1 MGKAVHHSNKYSLF
15 TVPASALILFSPTVA
30 PASPWRVPR
39 EVREF
44 MAAPAVELAVDA
56 ATERKK
62 NKAKLRQLSLFI
74 LFEHRTAYKHTQEH
88 NRATGKEKEKR
99 K

>member
-1 MGKAVHHSNKYSLF
+1 M
-15 TVPASALILFSPTVA
+15 A

-39 EVREF
+39 EVKEF

-62 NKAKLRQLSLFI
+62 SKAKLKQLRLFYLITEQLTITHRSMTGLFARRKKENETKTSLVQDI
-74 LFEHRTAYKHTQEH
+74 SSVIVHRKC
-88 NRATGKEKEKR
+88 
-99 K
+99 

>member
-1 MGKAVHHSNKYSLF
+1 M
-15 TVPASALILFSPTVA
+15 A

-39 EVREF
+39 EVKEF

-62 NKAKLRQLSLFI
+62 SKTKLRQLSLFI
-74 LFEHRTAYKHTQEH
+74 LFDHRTAYSHTQEH
-88 NRATGKEKEKR
+88 DRAICNKEKSK
-99 K
+99 

>member
-1 MGKAVHHSNKYSLF
+1 M
-15 TVPASALILFSPTVA
+15 A

-39 EVREF
+39 EVKEF

-62 NKAKLRQLSLFI
+62 KSKAKLRQLTLFI
-74 LFEHRTAYKHTQEH
+74 LFDHRAAYNHTQEH
-88 NRATGKEKEKR
+88 NRATCKEKEKR